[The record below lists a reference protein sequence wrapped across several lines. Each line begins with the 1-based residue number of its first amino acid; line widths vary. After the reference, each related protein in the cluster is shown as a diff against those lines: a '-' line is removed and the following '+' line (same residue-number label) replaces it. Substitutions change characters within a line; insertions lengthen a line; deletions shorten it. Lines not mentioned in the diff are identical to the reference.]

1 MKKFAVLF
9 SMLLPLSAWA
19 SDWKLDTA
27 HSSLNFVS
35 IKKGSVGEVHHFNTL
50 HGSIAGKQANLTI
63 DLASVETGVAVRNE
77 RMQSMLFDVSH
88 FAEATITADISSV
101 DLAALSAGVSTSA
114 TLPLTVN
121 LHGIEKTISADVTVT
136 GLAGGGLL
144 VSSRAPIVIKAADFG
159 LDGGIEALREVAKLD
174 AIATSVPVTFQLQF
188 AH

>member
-1 MKKFAVLF
+1 MKKIAVLF

-19 SDWKLDTA
+19 SDWKLDA
-27 HSSLNFVS
+27 ADSSLNFVS

-50 HGSIAGKQANLTI
+50 HGAIKGEQANLVI

-88 FAEATITADISSV
+88 FAEATITADISGV
-101 DLAALSAGVSTSA
+101 NLAALGAGVSVST

-121 LHGIEKTISADVTVT
+121 LHGIEKSISADVTVT
-136 GLAGGGLL
+136 GLAGGGVL
-144 VSSRAPIVIKAADFG
+144 VSSRSPVVIKAADFG

-174 AIATSVPVTFQLQF
+174 AIASSVPVTFQLRF